1 MFVKLQEIF
10 KRRGGSKTPPCE
22 KNLGGFSTDWHCH
35 ILPGVDDGLPTMD
48 DALEV
53 LAAYERI
60 GIAQAWLTPHI
71 MEDIPNTTDALR
83 AQFAKLQE
91 AYASG
96 AVELHL
102 AAENMLDNLFEER
115 LAARDLLPIGDSGD
129 HLLVETSYFNPPMD
143 LLGTLDRIKQA
154 GYYPLLAHP
163 ERYTYMDEGDY
174 KNLISR
180 GVKFQLNLPSL
191 GGFYGRE
198 AQRKARWLLKQ
209 GWYVVAGS
217 DLHRLHTLDR
227 LSPLPSTLPN
237 AL

>member
-115 LAARDLLPIGDSGD
+115 LAARDLLPIGDSCD
-129 HLLVETSYFNPPMD
+129 HLLVETSYFSPPMD
-143 LLGTLDRIKQA
+143 LLGTLDRI
-154 GYYPLLAHP
+154 
-163 ERYTYMDEGDY
+163 
-174 KNLISR
+174 
-180 GVKFQLNLPSL
+180 
-191 GGFYGRE
+191 
-198 AQRKARWLLKQ
+198 
-209 GWYVVAGS
+209 
-217 DLHRLHTLDR
+217 
-227 LSPLPSTLPN
+227 
-237 AL
+237 